1 MSLIIW
7 YRNRQLQKLNLQ
19 HHSDYKGWEGVERIA
34 LYFEATQIKEAEI
47 EAWIQFFEAAGKNV
61 EVLVYQSVKRK
72 DLNPNWPYPSICKD
86 DKSWWGWP
94 SGLDFGTFKQHNFD
108 LFFDFSKGE
117 EPVHQIVAETAVA
130 GMKVAFQKRKSDWA
144 DLVVRCE
151 KEGYTQACREEVLA
165 LLKFINAQ

>member
-117 EPVHQIVAETAVA
+117 EPVHQIVAEKCFSLDSVEGSAHEHCCNTFLCYTHA
-130 GMKVAFQKRKSDWA
+130 A
-144 DLVVRCE
+144 DPAIARIFSNLS
-151 KEGYTQACREEVLA
+151 
-165 LLKFINAQ
+165 